1 MYACMHGWMYVC
13 MYVSMYVCMYVYTYV
28 MVIYG
33 GNINE
38 ILMQCNVCMYV

>member
-1 MYACMHGWMYVC
+1 
-13 MYVSMYVCMYVYTYV
+13 MYVCMYVYTYV

-38 ILMQCNVCMYV
+38 ILMKCNVMYVCIHLCNGDLWG